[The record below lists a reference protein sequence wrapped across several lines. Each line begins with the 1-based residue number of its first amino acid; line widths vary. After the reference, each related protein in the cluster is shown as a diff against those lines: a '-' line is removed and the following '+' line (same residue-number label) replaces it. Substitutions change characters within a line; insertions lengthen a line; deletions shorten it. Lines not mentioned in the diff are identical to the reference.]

1 MSDINKE
8 TLQEKKKELEAEL
21 KSIQEELDD
30 SLDRVKSDV
39 SSSLDPVEYI
49 RRHPLPVVGMS
60 VLVGFLIGK
69 GDDDEHE
76 YDSESKREKLS
87 STLRYEAKRLVTR
100 KALSLLSDYVDD
112 FLSRE

>member
-8 TLQEKKKELEAEL
+8 TLKEKKKELEAEL

-69 GDDDEHE
+69 GDGEHE
-76 YDSESKREKLS
+76 HDSESKREKLS
-87 STLRYEAKRLVTR
+87 STLSYEAKRLVTR

-112 FLSRE
+112 FLHHDE